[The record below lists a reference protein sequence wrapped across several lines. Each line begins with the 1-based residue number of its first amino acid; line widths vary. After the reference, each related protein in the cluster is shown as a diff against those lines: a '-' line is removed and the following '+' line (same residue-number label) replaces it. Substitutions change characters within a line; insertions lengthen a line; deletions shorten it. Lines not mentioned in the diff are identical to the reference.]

1 MTDTATD
8 STGPKPA
15 GTLFVV
21 ATPIGNLQDLSPRAA
36 ACLRDADLLL
46 AEDTRHTRTLLE
58 ACGIARPASSI
69 ESLHEHNERE
79 RVPALVS
86 RLQAGARI
94 ALVTDA
100 GTPLMSD
107 PGSLLVA
114 AAARAGVEVVSLPGP
129 CAVIAALSI
138 AGLATDRFVFE
149 GFLPAK
155 ATARRAALGTLAHET
170 RTLVF
175 YEAPHRLEAALQDL
189 ATVFGAERE
198 AAVAREIT
206 KRFEHVY
213 RGTLAALAR
222 QCATD
227 ANMTRGE
234 IVLVVAGAPRQEDED
249 ADALGAERTL
259 ASAAA
264 GTAGVAGRAYCRAAH
279 RPQPQGALRARARA
293 GAAEARGIA
302 RRQRI
307 LLAGVGQATA
317 AFHDVEESPGSI
329 GQGAR

>member
-1 MTDTATD
+1 MRDPWEARVTDTATD
-8 STGPKPA
+8 STGRKPA
-15 GTLFVV
+15 GALFVV

-58 ACGIARPASSI
+58 ACGIARPASAI

-100 GTPLMSD
+100 GTPLLSD

-114 AAARAGVEVVSLPGP
+114 AVARAGIEVVALPGP
-129 CAVIAALSI
+129 CAAIAALSI

-155 ATARRAALGTLAHET
+155 ATARREALRTLAHET

-175 YEAPHRLEAALQDL
+175 YEAPHRLEVTLQDM
-189 ATVFGAERE
+189 ATAFGAERA

-213 RGTLAALAR
+213 RGTLATLASL
-222 QCATD
+222 CATD

-234 IVLVVAGAPRQEDED
+234 IVLVVAGAPRKEDED
-249 ADALGAERTL
+249 AEAL
-259 ASAAA
+259 
-264 GTAGVAGRAYCRAAH
+264 
-279 RPQPQGALRARARA
+279 
-293 GAAEARGIA
+293 AAEDTLKVLLQELPVSQAARIA
-302 RRQRI
+302 ARLTGRSRKE
-307 LLAGVGQATA
+307 LYERALALAPPK
-317 AFHDVEESPGSI
+317 PGE
-329 GQGAR
+329 

>member
-1 MTDTATD
+1 MRDSWEARVTDTATD
-8 STGPKPA
+8 STGRKPA
-15 GTLFVV
+15 GALFVV
-21 ATPIGNLQDLSPRAA
+21 ATPIGNLQDLSPRAT
-36 ACLRDADLLL
+36 ACLRDVDLLL
-46 AEDTRHTRTLLE
+46 AEDTRHTRTLLD
-58 ACGIARPASSI
+58 ACGIARPASTI

-79 RVPALVS
+79 HVPALVS

-129 CAVIAALSI
+129 CAAIAALSI

-155 ATARRAALGTLAHET
+155 AAARRSALATLAHET

-175 YEAPHRLEAALQDL
+175 HEAPHRLEAALQDL

-222 QCATD
+222 QCASD
-227 ANMTRGE
+227 PNMTRGE
-234 IVLVVAGAPRQEDED
+234 IVLVVAGAPRQDDED
-249 ADALGAERTL
+249 ADTL
-259 ASAAA
+259 AAEGTLKVLLQELPVSQAARLA
-264 GTAGVAGRAYCRAAH
+264 AQLTGRSRKELYERALALAPPK
-279 RPQPQGALRARARA
+279 PQ
-293 GAAEARGIA
+293 E
-302 RRQRI
+302 
-307 LLAGVGQATA
+307 
-317 AFHDVEESPGSI
+317 
-329 GQGAR
+329 

>member
-1 MTDTATD
+1 MADD

-36 ACLRDADLLL
+36 ATLRDVELLL

-58 ACGIARPASSI
+58 GCGIARPGLSI

-79 RVPALVS
+79 RVPALVE

-100 GTPLMSD
+100 GTPLLSD

-114 AAARAGVEVVSLPGP
+114 AAARAGVEVVAVPGP
-129 CAVIAALSI
+129 CAAIAALSI

-155 ATARRAALGTLAHET
+155 SGARKETLAALAHET

-175 YEAPHRLEAALQDL
+175 YEGPHRLAATLEDL
-189 ATVFGAERE
+189 VAAFGPDRAASIGRE
-198 AAVAREIT
+198 LT

-213 RGTLAALAR
+213 RGTVAALAA

-227 ANMTRGE
+227 PNMTRGE
-234 IVLVVAGAPRQEDED
+234 IVIVVSGAPRQED
-249 ADALGAERTL
+249 ADAE
-259 ASAAA
+259 
-264 GTAGVAGRAYCRAAH
+264 
-279 RPQPQGALRARARA
+279 AL
-293 GAAEARGIA
+293 AAEGTLKVLLQELSVSQAARIA
-302 RRQRI
+302 AQLTGRSRKELYERALQ
-307 LLAGVGQATA
+307 LAPPKPE
-317 AFHDVEESPGSI
+317 D
-329 GQGAR
+329 

>member
-1 MTDTATD
+1 MRDSWEARVTDTATD
-8 STGPKPA
+8 STGRKPA
-15 GTLFVV
+15 GALFVV

-46 AEDTRHTRTLLE
+46 AEDTRHTRTLLD
-58 ACGIARPASSI
+58 ACGIARPASAI

-100 GTPLMSD
+100 GTPLLSD
-107 PGSLLVA
+107 PGSLLVTA
-114 AAARAGVEVVSLPGP
+114 VARAGIEVVALPGP
-129 CAVIAALSI
+129 CAAIAALSI

-149 GFLPAK
+149 GFLPAR
-155 ATARRAALGTLAHET
+155 ATARREALGALAHET

-175 YEAPHRLEAALQDL
+175 YEAPHRLEVALQDM
-189 ATVFGAERE
+189 ATAFGAERA

-213 RGTLAALAR
+213 RGTLATLASL
-222 QCATD
+222 CATD

-234 IVLVVAGAPRQEDED
+234 IVLVVAGAPRKEDED
-249 ADALGAERTL
+249 AEAL
-259 ASAAA
+259 AAA
-264 GTAGVAGRAYCRAAH
+264 DTLKVLLQELPVSQAARIAARLTGRSRKELYERAL
-279 RPQPQGALRARARA
+279 ALAPPK
-293 GAAEARGIA
+293 
-302 RRQRI
+302 
-307 LLAGVGQATA
+307 
-317 AFHDVEESPGSI
+317 PGE
-329 GQGAR
+329 

>member
-8 STGPKPA
+8 STGRKPA
-15 GTLFVV
+15 GALFVV

-79 RVPALVS
+79 RVPALVA

-114 AAARAGVEVVSLPGP
+114 AAARAGVEIVAVPGP
-129 CAVIAALSI
+129 CAAIAALSI

-155 ATARRAALGTLAHET
+155 AMARREALGRLAHES

-175 YEAPHRLEAALQDL
+175 YEAPHRLAATLDDL
-189 ATVFGAERE
+189 AAVFGAERE
-198 AAVAREIT
+198 ASIAREIT

-213 RGTLAALAR
+213 RGTLAALVR
-222 QCATD
+222 QCGAD
-227 ANMTRGE
+227 PNMVRGE
-234 IVLVVAGAPRQEDED
+234 IVLVVAGAPAAADAD
-249 ADALGAERTL
+249 ADALAAERVLSVLLQELPVSQAARIAAQLTGRSRKELYERAL
-259 ASAAA
+259 ALAPPK
-264 GTAGVAGRAYCRAAH
+264 
-279 RPQPQGALRARARA
+279 PQ
-293 GAAEARGIA
+293 E
-302 RRQRI
+302 
-307 LLAGVGQATA
+307 
-317 AFHDVEESPGSI
+317 
-329 GQGAR
+329 

>member
-1 MTDTATD
+1 MRNPWEAHLTGLAVD

-15 GTLFVV
+15 GALFVV
-21 ATPIGNLQDLSPRAA
+21 ATPIGNLQDLSPRAVA
-36 ACLRDADLLL
+36 TLRDADLLL

-58 ACGIARPASSI
+58 AYGIARPAQGI

-79 RVPALVS
+79 RVPALVA
-86 RLQAGARI
+86 RLQAGSRM

-114 AAARAGVEVVSLPGP
+114 AAAQAGVEVVAIPGP
-129 CAVIAALSI
+129 CAAIAALSI

-155 ATARRAALGTLAHET
+155 SAARRAALQALAQET

-175 YEAPHRLEAALQDL
+175 YEGPHRLEATLQDL
-189 ATVFGAERE
+189 AAVFGAERA

-213 RGTLAALAR
+213 RGTLAALAS

-234 IVLVVAGAPRQEDED
+234 IVLVVAGAPRQDDGD
-249 ADALGAERTL
+249 ADAL
-259 ASAAA
+259 AAA
-264 GTAGVAGRAYCRAAH
+264 GTLKVLLQELPVSQAARIAAQLTGRGRKELYELALALA
-279 RPQPQGALRARARA
+279 PSQPG
-293 GAAEARGIA
+293 E
-302 RRQRI
+302 
-307 LLAGVGQATA
+307 
-317 AFHDVEESPGSI
+317 
-329 GQGAR
+329 

>member
-1 MTDTATD
+1 MGDPWEARVTETATD
-8 STGPKPA
+8 STGRKPA
-15 GTLFVV
+15 GALFVV

-58 ACGIARPASSI
+58 GCGIARAAGAI

-79 RVPALVS
+79 RVPALVA
-86 RLQAGARI
+86 RLLGGARI

-114 AAARAGVEVVSLPGP
+114 AAAQAGVEVVALPGP
-129 CAVIAALSI
+129 CAAIAALSI
-138 AGLATDRFVFE
+138 AGLLTDRFVFE

-155 ATARRAALGTLAHET
+155 PTARRQVLETLRHET

-175 YEAPHRLEAALQDL
+175 YEGPHRLEAALQDL
-189 ATVFGAERE
+189 VTVFGAERE

-213 RGTLAALAR
+213 RGTLAVLAS

-234 IVLVVAGAPRQEDED
+234 IVLVVAGAPRQQD
-249 ADALGAERTL
+249 ADAKALAAERTL
-259 ASAAA
+259 TTLLRELPVSQAARLA
-264 GTAGVAGRAYCRAAH
+264 AQLTGRGRKELYERA
-279 RPQPQGALRARARA
+279 L
-293 GAAEARGIA
+293 E
-302 RRQRI
+302 
-307 LLAGVGQATA
+307 LAPPK
-317 AFHDVEESPGSI
+317 PGD
-329 GQGAR
+329 

>member
-8 STGPKPA
+8 STGRKPA
-15 GTLFVV
+15 GALFVV

-79 RVPALVS
+79 RVPALVA

-114 AAARAGVEVVSLPGP
+114 AAARAGVEVVALPGP
-129 CAVIAALSI
+129 LRSDRCAVDRWTRDRSFRVRRIPAGQADGAARGAHG
-138 AGLATDRFVFE
+138 AGARNAHARVLRGDRT
-149 GFLPAK
+149 GS
-155 ATARRAALGTLAHET
+155 RR
-170 RTLVF
+170 R
-175 YEAPHRLEAALQDL
+175 LQDL
-189 ATVFGAERE
+189 VTVFGAERA

-213 RGTLAALAR
+213 RGTLAALANN
-222 QCATD
+222 A
-227 ANMTRGE
+227 
-234 IVLVVAGAPRQEDED
+234 
-249 ADALGAERTL
+249 
-259 ASAAA
+259 
-264 GTAGVAGRAYCRAAH
+264 
-279 RPQPQGALRARARA
+279 RPTP
-293 GAAEARGIA
+293 
-302 RRQRI
+302 
-307 LLAGVGQATA
+307 T
-317 AFHDVEESPGSI
+317 
-329 GQGAR
+329 

>member
-1 MTDTATD
+1 VTDNATD
-8 STGPKPA
+8 STGRKPA
-15 GTLFVV
+15 GALFVV
-21 ATPIGNLQDLSPRAA
+21 ATPIGNRQDLSPRAA
-36 ACLRDADLLL
+36 ECLRDADLLL

-86 RLQAGARI
+86 RLQSGARI

-114 AAARAGVEVVSLPGP
+114 AAARAGVEVVSVPGP

-175 YEAPHRLEAALQDL
+175 YEAPHRLEATLQDL

-227 ANMTRGE
+227 ANMMRGE
-234 IVLVVAGAPRQEDED
+234 IVLVVAGAPSSEDD
-249 ADALGAERTL
+249 AADALVATRTL
-259 ASAAA
+259 
-264 GTAGVAGRAYCRAAH
+264 
-279 RPQPQGALRARARA
+279 
-293 GAAEARGIA
+293 E
-302 RRQRI
+302 I
-307 LLAGVGQATA
+307 LLQELPVSQAARIA
-317 AFHDVEESPGSI
+317 AQLTGHSRKDLYERALVLALPKPEE
-329 GQGAR
+329 

>member
-8 STGPKPA
+8 STGRKPA
-15 GTLFVV
+15 GALFVV

-69 ESLHEHNERE
+69 ESLHAHNERE
-79 RVPALVS
+79 RVPALVA

-114 AAARAGVEVVSLPGP
+114 AAARAGVEIVAVPGP
-129 CAVIAALSI
+129 CAAIAALSI

-155 ATARRAALGTLAHET
+155 AMARREALGRLAHES

-175 YEAPHRLEAALQDL
+175 YEAPHRLAATLDDL
-189 ATVFGAERE
+189 AAVFGAERE
-198 AAVAREIT
+198 ASIAREIT

-213 RGTLAALAR
+213 RGTLAALVR
-222 QCATD
+222 QCGAD
-227 ANMTRGE
+227 PNMVRGE
-234 IVLVVAGAPRQEDED
+234 IVLVVAGAPAAADAD
-249 ADALGAERTL
+249 ADALAAERVLSVLLQELPVSQAARIAAQLTGRSRKELYERAL
-259 ASAAA
+259 ALAPPK
-264 GTAGVAGRAYCRAAH
+264 
-279 RPQPQGALRARARA
+279 PQ
-293 GAAEARGIA
+293 E
-302 RRQRI
+302 
-307 LLAGVGQATA
+307 
-317 AFHDVEESPGSI
+317 
-329 GQGAR
+329 

>member
-1 MTDTATD
+1 MRDSWEVRVTDAATD
-8 STGPKPA
+8 STGRKPA
-15 GTLFVV
+15 GALFVV

-46 AEDTRHTRTLLE
+46 AEDTRHTRMLLE
-58 ACGIARPASSI
+58 GCGIARPASAI

-79 RVPALVS
+79 RVPGLVA

-107 PGSLLVA
+107 PGSLLVV
-114 AAARAGVEVVSLPGP
+114 AAARAGVEVVALPGP
-129 CAVIAALSI
+129 CAAIAALSI

-155 ATARRAALGTLAHET
+155 ATARREALAAPGARVAHARVLRGAAPAGGNLAD
-170 RTLVF
+170 LV
-175 YEAPHRLEAALQDL
+175 
-189 ATVFGAERE
+189 TVFGAERE

-222 QCATD
+222 SGDD
-227 ANMTRGE
+227 ANMSRGE
-234 IVLVVAGAPRQEDED
+234 LVLVVAGAPR
-249 ADALGAERTL
+249 RTTR
-259 ASAAA
+259 
-264 GTAGVAGRAYCRAAH
+264 GGRA
-279 RPQPQGALRARARA
+279 
-293 GAAEARGIA
+293 
-302 RRQRI
+302 RR
-307 LLAGVGQATA
+307 
-317 AFHDVEESPGSI
+317 
-329 GQGAR
+329 